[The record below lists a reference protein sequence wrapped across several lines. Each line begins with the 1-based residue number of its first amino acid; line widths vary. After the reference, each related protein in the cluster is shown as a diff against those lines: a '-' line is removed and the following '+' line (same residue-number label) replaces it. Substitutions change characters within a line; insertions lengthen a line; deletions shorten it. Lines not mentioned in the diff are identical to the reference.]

1 MQHVHKSFSY
11 SLHHFS
17 GQRQYS
23 RKAVLRLIVLGV
35 AGRKKELSADYHF
48 LPEIFDVRYKNL
60 LKIYENIISTRNNVW
75 SKSGIRLKL
84 LCSIRPGYC
93 HKTTFLRYLTFFV
106 FLFFCFFFSPIYAVI
121 QLIWSQRS
129 SEIPFTIEFRR
140 GILTK

>member
-1 MQHVHKSFSY
+1 M
-11 SLHHFS
+11 
-17 GQRQYS
+17 
-23 RKAVLRLIVLGV
+23 GV

-106 FLFFCFFFSPIYAVI
+106 FLFFFSPNLCCHPDNLESKIKWNTVYCWVSAWDFDKI
-121 QLIWSQRS
+121 NWKKYIFWCTKIRGTRSRTRQRS
-129 SEIPFTIEFRR
+129 WTS
-140 GILTK
+140 